1 MMQHGRPSF
10 ATRLF
15 FVLFLLSAIPSVAL
29 LGLAAWGLRTQVE
42 LTGGAGAW
50 RRVGDTGNELL
61 EALEA
66 AGTDSLVQAASED
79 HEAELSRSVGLARR
93 WDLIAERL
101 ATALPWMALV
111 LGLSLAVVA
120 ALAARQLAQLLSRP
134 VNEVVDWADRLASG
148 QPLPT
153 RSVGEGHGPPEFAVM
168 REAFRDMASSLAEG
182 RRQALETERLRGF
195 TEMARRVAHELKNP
209 LTPLML
215 ALRQARQLAAHGEA
229 DALQESLGV
238 ISQEAERLDEMARS
252 FSQLGRL
259 PEGPTSEIDLAE
271 MLSELLKS
279 DLPETV
285 SRTLRA
291 EEAVPLVQG
300 HLAALTRVFRNLLGN
315 AVEALSVRRGGH
327 VEVTVRR
334 VADAVEVA
342 IADNGPGVPDEDR
355 ARIWDPDYTTKKR
368 GTGLGLALVRQTVR
382 AHGGE
387 VALKSSEE
395 GACFIVRLPLT
406 PVSSE

>member
-1 MMQHGRPSF
+1 
-10 ATRLF
+10 
-15 FVLFLLSAIPSVAL
+15 
-29 LGLAAWGLRTQVE
+29 
-42 LTGGAGAW
+42 
-50 RRVGDTGNELL
+50 
-61 EALEA
+61 
-66 AGTDSLVQAASED
+66 
-79 HEAELSRSVGLARR
+79 
-93 WDLIAERL
+93 
-101 ATALPWMALV
+101 
-111 LGLSLAVVA
+111 
-120 ALAARQLAQLLSRP
+120 
-134 VNEVVDWADRLASG
+134 
-148 QPLPT
+148 
-153 RSVGEGHGPPEFAVM
+153 
-168 REAFRDMASSLAEG
+168 
-182 RRQALETERLRGF
+182 
-195 TEMARRVAHELKNP
+195 
-209 LTPLML
+209 ML